1 MDKFSKL
8 RGLIRENYKTEK
20 AFALHIGMAP
30 AILSRC
36 LNCGR
41 QWRGEEIAAA
51 CQALDIPLENAYHY
65 NFFS

>member
-8 RGLIRENYKTEK
+8 RGLIRERYKTER
-20 AFALHIGMAP
+20 AFALNIGMPP

-41 QWRGEEIAAA
+41 QWRGEEIAVA
-51 CQALDIPLENAYHY
+51 CKALGIPLAEAYRY